1 MDRLAGRAATIRWPP
16 IKMQRPSWRNFDPF
30 LIVFAV
36 VLVAYGLTVI
46 SSATRA
52 EGVAYSGTLAR
63 QAAIAS
69 FGVALMVG
77 LSFVDYRVIGQ
88 VAPFLYVGTLAILAV
103 VLGVGTL
110 VFGAQRWL
118 EIGGVRLQPSE
129 PAKLVAVIVLAR
141 LFAGRSG
148 EASTTGTT
156 EGPPVTA
163 SGTLARTNLLGLGVI
178 APIVVLVYVQP
189 DLGTSLVVLSAY
201 FSVAYVAGVPHAIL
215 GGLASVPMLG
225 FPVVWSVM
233 KPYMRNRITT
243 FLAPDRD
250 PLGEG
255 YNLIQARISVGSGG
269 WVGRGLGNG
278 TQTQLNFLRV
288 QHTDFIFAVIG
299 EELGFVGGVG
309 LILLYGLLLWRCL
322 RVLVRSRDA
331 FGRYLVGGI
340 TGTIAFQAF
349 VNIGMN
355 VGLLPVTGIPLP
367 FISSGGSS
375 LLTLFAALGIV
386 QSVLVHSQARR
397 YDSRPSVGVPA
408 RSRLRAGRFALPEV
422 GHAVVDGLPAGS
434 LAAVPA
440 WGTLDAFDVPDA
452 AAAARGRSADGG
464 RVPDS
469 TIDDGTAAWRAE
481 TSLPPRPRGAD
492 PRAGDR
498 GAAWRAEASP
508 EALAAVP
515 RGERLR
521 WRADDSAAASSRRER
536 DASGMAM
543 RGARRRAPGIAAEER
558 AALRLRGDRTE
569 AE

>member
-1 MDRLAGRAATIRWPP
+1 
-16 IKMQRPSWRNFDPF
+16 MQRPSWRNVDPF
-30 LIVFAV
+30 LVVFAV

-46 SSATRA
+46 SSATHA
-52 EGVAYSGTLAR
+52 EGVAYSGTLTR
-63 QAAIAS
+63 QAVIAS
-69 FGVALMVG
+69 FGVVLMVG

-88 VAPFLYVGTLAILAV
+88 VAPFLYLGTLAILAV
-103 VLGVGTL
+103 VLGIGTL
-110 VFGAQRWL
+110 VYGAQRWL
-118 EIGGVRLQPSE
+118 EIGGIRLQPSE

-148 EASTTGTT
+148 EASTTGTAEVAPAT
-156 EGPPVTA
+156 STA
-163 SGTLARTNLLGLGVI
+163 TLARTNLLAIGVI

-201 FSVAYVAGVPHAIL
+201 FSVAYVAGVPHVIL
-215 GGLASVPMLG
+215 AGLASVPLLG

-269 WVGRGLGNG
+269 WLGRGLGNG

-309 LILLYGLLLWRCL
+309 LIVLYGLLLWRCL
-322 RVLVRSRDA
+322 RALGRSRDA

-386 QSVLVHSQARR
+386 QSVLLHSQARR

-408 RSRLRAGRFALPEV
+408 RTRLRAGRFALPEEQQR
-422 GHAVVDGLPAGS
+422 HAADGLPSGA

-440 WGTLDAFDVPDA
+440 WGSVDAFDLPDTA
-452 AAAARGRSADGG
+452 ATWREREVAGPAGAADARSEDAM
-464 RVPDS
+464 
-469 TIDDGTAAWRAE
+469 AAWRAE
-481 TSLPPRPRGAD
+481 VSTPPRPRGAN
-492 PRAGDR
+492 PRAEDG
-498 GAAWRAEASP
+498 GEAWRA
-508 EALAAVP
+508 AVSTATVVPAP
-515 RGERLR
+515 RDERLR
-521 WRADDSAAASSRRER
+521 WRADDRAEASSRRAR
-536 DASGMAM
+536 DASGSSM
-543 RGARRRAPGIAAEER
+543 RAARRRAEGLASEER
-558 AALRLRGDRTE
+558 AALRLRGDRL
-569 AE
+569 

>member
-1 MDRLAGRAATIRWPP
+1 
-16 IKMQRPSWRNFDPF
+16 MQRPSWRNFDPF
-30 LIVFAV
+30 LVLLAI

-46 SSATRA
+46 SSATHA
-52 EGVAYSGTLAR
+52 EGVAHSGTLAR
-63 QAAIAS
+63 QAVIAS
-69 FGVALMVG
+69 FGVVLMVG

-88 VAPFLYVGTLAILAV
+88 VAPFLYVATVVILV
-103 VLGVGTL
+103 LVLGVGTF

-118 EIGGVRLQPSE
+118 EIGGIRLQPSE
-129 PAKLVAVIVLAR
+129 PAKLIAVIVLAR
-141 LFAGRSG
+141 LFAGRTG
-148 EASTTGTT
+148 EAATTGTT
-156 EGPPVTA
+156 ERVAGVVA
-163 SGTLARTNLLGLGVI
+163 SAGLLARTNVLALCLI

-189 DLGTSLVVLSAY
+189 DLGTALVVASAY
-201 FSVAYVAGVPHAIL
+201 FGVAYVAGVPHVIL
-215 GGLASVPMLG
+215 GAIASVPLLG

-233 KPYMRNRITT
+233 KPYMRNRITS

-269 WVGRGLGNG
+269 WLGRGLGNG

-299 EELGFVGGVG
+299 EELGFVGGTS
-309 LILLYGLLLWRCL
+309 LIILYGLLLWRCL

-397 YDSRPSVGVPA
+397 YDSMPSVNVPA
-408 RSRLRAGRFALPEV
+408 RSRLRAGRFALPNI
-422 GHAVVDGLPAGS
+422 GPAAVDGLPTGT

-440 WGTLDAFDVPDA
+440 WGAVTHAEAPATDAFDLLRP
-452 AAAARGRSADGG
+452 ARASPRERGAGRIDGPENRRTG
-464 RVPDS
+464 DS
-469 TIDDGTAAWRAE
+469 MEAWRAE
-481 TSLPPRPRGAD
+481 LSIPPRPRRSE
-492 PRAGDR
+492 PRIEER
-498 GAAWRAEASP
+498 GASASP
-508 EALAAVP
+508 IAAVP
-515 RGERLR
+515 EARDERLR
-521 WRADDSAAASSRRER
+521 WRER
-536 DASGMAM
+536 DASGLPVRA
-543 RGARRRAPGIAAEER
+543 ARRRGGGLAAEER
-558 AALRLRGDRTE
+558 AALRLRGDHPP
-569 AE
+569 

>member
-1 MDRLAGRAATIRWPP
+1 
-16 IKMQRPSWRNFDPF
+16 MQRPSWRNFDPF
-30 LIVFAV
+30 LVVFAI

-69 FGVALMVG
+69 VGVALMVG

-88 VAPFLYVGTLAILAV
+88 VAPFLYVGTLAILVV
-103 VLGVGTL
+103 VLGVGTF

-118 EIGGVRLQPSE
+118 EVGGIRLQPSE

-148 EASTTGTT
+148 EASTTGTSEAAPAT
-156 EGPPVTA
+156 P
-163 SGTLARTNLLGLGVI
+163 SGTLARTNLLALGVI
-178 APIVVLVYVQP
+178 APVVILVYVQP
-189 DLGTSLVVLSAY
+189 DLGTALVVMSAY

-215 GGLASVPMLG
+215 GGLASVPLLG
-225 FPVVWSVM
+225 FPVVWAVM

-269 WVGRGLGNG
+269 WLGRGLGNG

-309 LILLYGLLLWRCL
+309 LIVLYGLLLWRCL

-386 QSVLVHSQARR
+386 QSVLFHSQARR

-422 GHAVVDGLPAGS
+422 GPAAVDGLGAGT

-440 WGTLDAFDVPDA
+440 WGSIDAFDLPVTVGG
-452 AAAARGRSADGG
+452 ARGRGADAV
-464 RVPDS
+464 RVPDWTS
-469 TIDDGTAAWRAE
+469 DDAMAAWRAE
-481 TSLPPRPRGAD
+481 VSTPPRPRGAD
-492 PRAGDR
+492 PRAEDD

-508 EALAAVP
+508 AALASVP
-515 RGERLR
+515 RDERLR
-521 WRADDSAAASSRRER
+521 WRADDRAEASSRRER
-536 DASGMAM
+536 DASGISLRA
-543 RGARRRAPGIAAEER
+543 ARRRAEGIAAEER
-558 AALRLRGDRTE
+558 AALRLRGDR
-569 AE
+569 A

>member
-1 MDRLAGRAATIRWPP
+1 
-16 IKMQRPSWRNFDPF
+16 MQRPSWRNVDPF
-30 LIVFAV
+30 LALLAI

-46 SSATRA
+46 SSATHA

-63 QAAIAS
+63 QAVIAS
-69 FGVALMVG
+69 FGVVLMIG

-88 VAPFLYVGTLAILAV
+88 VAPFLYVATVAILVV
-103 VLGVGTL
+103 VLGVGTF

-118 EIGGVRLQPSE
+118 EIGGIRLQPSE

-148 EASTTGTT
+148 EAPTMGAA
-156 EGPPVTA
+156 ERVAGAVA
-163 SGTLARTNLLGLGVI
+163 SAGSLARTNVLALGVI

-189 DLGTSLVVLSAY
+189 DLGTALVVVSAY
-201 FSVAYVAGVPHAIL
+201 FGVAYVAGVPHMIL
-215 GGLASVPMLG
+215 GAIASVPLLG

-269 WVGRGLGNG
+269 WLGRGLGNG

-309 LILLYGLLLWRCL
+309 LIILYGLLLWRCL

-349 VNIGMN
+349 VNVGMN

-397 YDSRPSVGVPA
+397 YDSKPSVGVPA
-408 RSRLRAGRFALPEV
+408 RSRLRAGRFALPDV
-422 GHAVVDGLPAGS
+422 GPAAADGLPTGT

-440 WGTLDAFDVPDA
+440 WGPVDAFDLPGA
-452 AAAARGRSADGG
+452 AASPSGTPSDGG
-464 RVPDS
+464 ASPRMAMRER
-469 TIDDGTAAWRAE
+469 GGAE
-481 TSLPPRPRGAD
+481 LPVPPRPRGSD
-492 PRAGDR
+492 PRFEER
-498 GAAWRAEASP
+498 GASASP
-508 EALAAVP
+508 VAMVP
-515 RGERLR
+515 GARDERLR
-521 WRADDSAAASSRRER
+521 WRADDRADASSRRER
-536 DASGMAM
+536 DASGLSVRA
-543 RGARRRAPGIAAEER
+543 ARRRAQGLAAEER
-558 AALRLRGDRTE
+558 AALRLRGDRM
-569 AE
+569 

>member
-1 MDRLAGRAATIRWPP
+1 
-16 IKMQRPSWRNFDPF
+16 MQRPSWRTFDPF
-30 LIVFAV
+30 LVVFAI

-52 EGVAYSGTLAR
+52 EGATYSGIFVR

-69 FGVALMVG
+69 VGVALMVG

-88 VAPFLYVGTLAILAV
+88 VAPFLYVGTVAVLAV
-103 VLGVGTL
+103 VLGIGTF

-118 EIGGVRLQPSE
+118 EFGGIRLQPSE

-141 LFAGRSG
+141 LFAGRLG
-148 EASTTGTT
+148 EASTTGTS
-156 EGPPVTA
+156 ENSSVTP
-163 SGTLARTNLLGLGVI
+163 SGTLARTNVLALGVI
-178 APIVVLVYVQP
+178 APIVLLVYVQP
-189 DLGTSLVVLSAY
+189 DLGTALVVLSAY

-215 GGLASVPMLG
+215 GGLASVPLLG

-269 WVGRGLGNG
+269 WLGRGLGNG

-299 EELGFVGGVG
+299 EELGFVGGAG

-322 RVLVRSRDA
+322 RVLGQSRDA

-340 TGTIAFQAF
+340 TGTIGFQAF

-386 QSVLVHSQARR
+386 QSVLFHSQARR
-397 YDSRPSVGVPA
+397 YDSKPSVGVPA

-422 GHAVVDGLPAGS
+422 NLGTADGVSAGTPP
-434 LAAVPA
+434 LVPA
-440 WGTLDAFDVPDA
+440 WS
-452 AAAARGRSADGG
+452 SADTFDLNGAADVARRTPERASVQTRSQIG
-464 RVPDS
+464 RVG
-469 TIDDGTAAWRAE
+469 DGMEAWRLEAS
-481 TSLPPRPRGAD
+481 TPPRPRGSD
-492 PRAGDR
+492 PRAADG
-498 GAAWRAEASP
+498 GASWRADASP

-515 RGERLR
+515 RSERLR
-521 WRADDSAAASSRRER
+521 WRDDDALARAEASSRREK
-536 DASGMAM
+536 DPSGLGA
-543 RGARRRAPGIAAEER
+543 RAARRRAEGVAAEER
-558 AALRLRGDRTE
+558 AALRLRGDRT
-569 AE
+569 

>member
-1 MDRLAGRAATIRWPP
+1 
-16 IKMQRPSWRNFDPF
+16 MQRPSWRNFDPF
-30 LIVFAV
+30 LVVFAI

-69 FGVALMVG
+69 VGVALMVG

-88 VAPFLYVGTLAILAV
+88 VAPFLYVGTLAILVV
-103 VLGVGTL
+103 VLGVGTF

-118 EIGGVRLQPSE
+118 EIGGIRLQPSE

-156 EGPPVTA
+156 EAPPVTS
-163 SGTLARTNLLGLGVI
+163 SGTLARTNLLAMGVI
-178 APIVVLVYVQP
+178 APVVVLVYVQP
-189 DLGTSLVVLSAY
+189 DLGTALVVMSAY

-215 GGLASVPMLG
+215 GGLASVPLLG
-225 FPVVWSVM
+225 FPVVWAVM

-269 WVGRGLGNG
+269 WLGRGLGNG

-309 LILLYGLLLWRCL
+309 LIVLYGLLLWRCL

-386 QSVLVHSQARR
+386 QSVLFHSQARR

-422 GHAVVDGLPAGS
+422 GPAAVDGLGAGT

-440 WGTLDAFDVPDA
+440 WGSIDAFDLPVA
-452 AAAARGRSADGG
+452 AGGARGRGADAG
-464 RVPDS
+464 RVADS
-469 TIDDGTAAWRAE
+469 RSDDGMAAWRAE
-481 TSLPPRPRGAD
+481 VSTPPRPRGAD
-492 PRAGDR
+492 PRAEDD

-508 EALAAVP
+508 AALASVP
-515 RGERLR
+515 RDERLR
-521 WRADDSAAASSRRER
+521 WRADDRAEASSRRER
-536 DASGMAM
+536 DASGISVRA
-543 RGARRRAPGIAAEER
+543 ARRRAEGIAAEER
-558 AALRLRGDRTE
+558 AALRLRGDRP
-569 AE
+569 